1 MKSEQTP
8 AGYVQTVLGP
18 VAPQDLGV
26 TYSHEHLIIRGGLGL
41 IREPG
46 LKLPSVEKMLA
57 ELEWFKGAG
66 GKTLVDMMPLDTCR
80 QPADLVTISR
90 QATVHVIAATG
101 FHKEMYYDDEHWIHT
116 YSAHQIAELLTQELT
131 VGMDRRSYNGPIV
144 ERLTARAGVIK
155 LATEYNFATP
165 TQRKLIEAI
174 GEAHRATGFPVS
186 THTEQGT
193 LALEQVQWLQEAE
206 VAPGNVLVGHL
217 DRLPDLGYHKEVA
230 STGAY
235 VIYDGPSRAKYGPDS
250 QVISLIRG
258 MLEAGYG
265 GQLLLGTDMA
275 RASYLRAYGGGPG
288 LDYTLTKFVPRLRR
302 EGITQEA
309 IDNILIRNPAHAFAR
324 RSEKERIRAATD
336 SNAS

>member
-1 MKSEQTP
+1 MAESNHTP
-8 AGYVQTVLGP
+8 VGHIQTVLGP
-18 VAPQDLGV
+18 IAPADLGI

-46 LKLPSVEKMLA
+46 FKLPSVEKMLA
-57 ELEWFKGAG
+57 ELEFFKAAG
-66 GKTLVDMMPLDTCR
+66 GKTLVDMMPVDTCR
-80 QPADLVTISR
+80 QPADLVVISR
-90 QATVHVIAATG
+90 QAGVHVIAATG

-116 YSAHQIAELLTQELT
+116 YSSRQIAQLLIQELT
-131 VGMDRRSYNGPIV
+131 EGMDRRSYNGPIV
-144 ERLTARAGVIK
+144 ERLAARAGVMK

-165 TQRKLIEAI
+165 SQRKLIEAL
-174 GEAHRATGFPVS
+174 GEAYRAAGFPVS

-193 LALEQVQWLQEAE
+193 LAIEQVQWLKAAG
-206 VAPGNVLVGHL
+206 VPSSAVLVGHL

-250 QVISLIRG
+250 QVIGLIRG

-265 GQLLLGTDMA
+265 QQLLLGTDMA

-288 LDYTLTKFVPRLRR
+288 LDYTLARFLPRLLK
-302 EGITQEA
+302 EGVPNEA
-309 IDNILIRNPAHAFAR
+309 INDIMMHNPARAFAR
-324 RSEKERIRAATD
+324 RNTSEKA
-336 SNAS
+336 